1 MKSPWLKAGVAGLLA
16 VGVLQ
21 FFQPHVTNPPFDPSA
36 SFESVVKPA
45 EGVASTVNRA
55 CKDCHSHET
64 VWPWYSRV
72 SPVSWLVAR
81 DVEKG
86 RKHLNLSQWNVYSAE
101 MSKMRINEMC
111 EEAKAG
117 KMPLPQ
123 YIAMHPDAKLSATDV
138 SALCATNVAM
148 R

>member
-1 MKSPWLKAGVAGLLA
+1 MKRPWLKAGIAGLLVA
-16 VGVLQ
+16 GVLQ
-21 FFQPHVTNPPFDPSA
+21 FFQPHVGNPPSDPSA
-36 SFESVVKPA
+36 SFESVVKPPQ
-45 EGVASTVNRA
+45 EVASTLNRA

-86 RKHLNLSQWNVYSAE
+86 RKHLNLSQWNIYGAE
-101 MSKMRINEMC
+101 MSRARINEMC

-117 KMPLPQ
+117 KMPLSQ
-123 YIAMHPDAKLSATDV
+123 YVAMHPDARLSAADV
-138 SALCATNVAM
+138 SALCGTNVAS